1 LFLNPISGVD
11 PTGLLNPLKGTVAL
25 VNYTRGV
32 YQFFSGGLGVL
43 SGTPVGISVG
53 LWRLN
58 SSISSLKRSEQQWS
72 EAVCEK
78 ASDASVKNILGL
90 APFGQFIDDPD
101 EPSAI
106 EFYKNLPAEKLK
118 DKWEIL
124 KEIGTQF

>member
-1 LFLNPISGVD
+1 
-11 PTGLLNPLKGTVAL
+11 
-25 VNYTRGV
+25 
-32 YQFFSGGLGVL
+32 
-43 SGTPVGISVG
+43 
-53 LWRLN
+53 
-58 SSISSLKRSEQQWS
+58 
-72 EAVCEK
+72 VCEK